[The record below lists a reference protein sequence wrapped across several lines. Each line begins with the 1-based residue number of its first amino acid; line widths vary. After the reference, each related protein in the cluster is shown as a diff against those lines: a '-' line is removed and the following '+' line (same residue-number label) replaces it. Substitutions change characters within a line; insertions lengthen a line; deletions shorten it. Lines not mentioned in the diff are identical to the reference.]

1 MSRIR
6 YGARNLD
13 ELRNREVE
21 ATKVD
26 TWATTLVATYETDPD
41 AIAAVLPPPLSPPD
55 EPLVRVTIAT
65 VDVGRGYPT
74 FGAGTFAV
82 HARHED
88 VDGDYALVMPMTTEQ
103 AVIGGRETYGEP
115 KKLAEVT
122 LSRHSEGQTGSHV
135 HGSFTRM
142 GIDFVEIGGRIAE
155 ELQPT
160 PDRRRTSFYFKFLPS
175 PTGKGF
181 DGDPMLVYC
190 HRDEKTRRL
199 WRVSGDVSLAESRFD
214 PVADLPV
221 LKVRDIELAERSSV
235 QTGEVVATV
244 AADWIAPYV
253 HQRYDD
259 LSPVGSD

>member
-1 MSRIR
+1 MARVR
-6 YGARNLD
+6 YGARSLD

-26 TWATTLVATYETDPD
+26 TWATTLVATYETDPE
-41 AIAAVLPPPLSPPD
+41 AIKAVLPPPLSAPA

-65 VDVGRGYPT
+65 VDLGRGYPI

-103 AVIGGRETYGEP
+103 AVVGGRETFGEP
-115 KKLAEVT
+115 KKLADISLDRDGDAV
-122 LSRHSEGQTGSHV
+122 RGH
-135 HGSFTRM
+135 FTRM
-142 GIDFVEIGGRIAE
+142 GTTFLEIVGAVSGEIE
-155 ELQPT
+155 PT
-160 PDRRRTSFYFKFLPS
+160 PDRTRTSFYLKFLPS

-181 DGDPMLVYC
+181 DGEPMLVHC
-190 HRDEKTRRL
+190 RREEKTKTL
-199 WRVSGDVSLAESRFD
+199 WNVDGQVLLHESRFD

-221 LKVRDIELAERSSV
+221 LKLRGIELAERSSI
-235 QTGEVVATV
+235 QTGEVVSTV
-244 AADWIAPYV
+244 PADWVAPYV

-259 LSPVGSD
+259 LSPIGSD

>member
-6 YGARNLD
+6 YGARSLD
-13 ELRNREVE
+13 QLRNREVE

-26 TWATTLVATYETDPD
+26 TWATSLVATYETEPE
-41 AIAAVLPPPLSPPD
+41 AIAAVLPPPLSPPA

-65 VDVGRGYPT
+65 VDVGHGYPV
-74 FGAGTFAV
+74 FGAGTVAV
-82 HARHED
+82 HARHDD

-103 AVIGGRETYGEP
+103 AVVGGRETFGEP
-115 KKLAEVT
+115 KKLAEIH
-122 LSRHSEGQTGSHV
+122 LDREGDTV
-135 HGSFTRM
+135 RGSFARM
-142 GIDFVEIGGRIAE
+142 GVTFVEVSGTVTGE
-155 ELQPT
+155 VEPT
-160 PDRRRTSFYFKFLPS
+160 PDRTRTSFYFKFLPS

-181 DGDPMLVYC
+181 DGDPMLLYC
-190 HRDEKTRRL
+190 RRAEKTRTL
-199 WRVSGDVSLAESRFD
+199 WRVDGEVTLRESRFD

-221 LKVRDIELAERSSV
+221 LGLRSIELAERSSV

-244 AADWIAPYV
+244 PADWITPYV

>member
-1 MSRIR
+1 MTRVR
-6 YGARNLD
+6 YGARSLD

-41 AIAAVLPPPLSPPD
+41 AIRAVLPPPLSPPT
-55 EPLVRVTIAT
+55 EPLVRLTIAT
-65 VDVGRGYPT
+65 VDLGRGYPT

-103 AVIGGRETYGEP
+103 AVVGGRETFGEP
-115 KKLAEVT
+115 KKLAEIS
-122 LSRHSEGQTGSHV
+122 LDRDGDSIRGH
-135 HGSFTRM
+135 FTRM
-142 GIDFVEIGGRIAE
+142 GTTFVEVTGRVTGE
-155 ELQPT
+155 VEPS
-160 PDRRRTSFYFKFLPS
+160 PDRTRTSFYLKFLPS
-175 PTGKGF
+175 PSGKGF

-190 HRDEKTRRL
+190 RRDEKTRTMWNVDGEVILR
-199 WRVSGDVSLAESRFD
+199 ESRFD
-214 PVADLPV
+214 PVVDLPV
-221 LKVRDIELAERSSV
+221 LKLRSIELAERSSV

-244 AADWIAPYV
+244 PADWVAPYV

-259 LSPVGSD
+259 LSPVGTD